1 MNETRGPVH
10 VIGIDVGGTKTAA
23 GIATLPG
30 GQMFSRRTI
39 PTDPQRGGRAVL
51 DDVCKLAVEL
61 REEASVRGQRI
72 ALLGLGICE
81 LVNRE
86 GQVASANCIQW
97 LNEPVCEELNAI
109 APAFLEADVRA
120 AALAESVLGA
130 GRNLG
135 SFLYITIGTGISC
148 CLMQQGEPF
157 LGAHGA
163 TGTMASSPLSNECP
177 QCHHRHERTLE
188 EIASGP
194 ALVAGFKTRGGKA
207 VRGHDVLAAAMAG
220 DGAALEVIRAA
231 SEALGGQVGLLVNT
245 LDPEAVIVGG
255 GLGLSEGP
263 YWDSFIGSTRRHIWS
278 AGLRELPIVRA
289 ATGADAGWLGA
300 AVAAWRRGERAGS
313 DVATGCDVWD

>member
-10 VIGIDVGGTKTAA
+10 VIGIDVGGTKIAA
-23 GIATLPG
+23 GIVSFPG
-30 GQMFSRRTI
+30 GQKFSRRTI
-39 PTDPQRGGRAVL
+39 STDPQRGGRAVL
-51 DDVCKLAVEL
+51 DDVLKLAGEL
-61 REEASVRGQRI
+61 RDEASAREQRI
-72 ALLGLGICE
+72 ELLGLGICE
-81 LVNRE
+81 LVDRE
-86 GQVASANCIQW
+86 GRLASANCIQW
-97 LNEPVCEELNAI
+97 LNEPVCDELSAI

-120 AALAESVLGA
+120 AALAESVVGA
-130 GRNLG
+130 GRNMDT
-135 SFLYITIGTGISC
+135 FLYITIGTGISC
-148 CLMQQGEPF
+148 CLVQQGEPF

-194 ALVAGFKTRGGKA
+194 ALVAGFNARGGKA

-263 YWDSFIGSTRRHIWS
+263 YWDGFIRSTRRHIWS
-278 AGLRELPIVRA
+278 ADLRQLPILRA

-300 AVAAWRRGERAGS
+300 AVAAWRRADGAKS
-313 DVATGCDVWD
+313 DVTKGCGAR